1 MVRTC
6 VALAVSLAV
15 AHAAHAAGPFAA
27 CAFDATSDAGASGQ
41 GPRLNGG
48 RDARRGWLT
57 ATYRDLT
64 VVKTVTKADRS
75 VDVAIR
81 LGDDEVGVHLGSK
94 ADVRVSRGG
103 RSVDVVSAESL
114 ATVQDLLA
122 GSHAVFGIRALLS
135 ERERTSEL
143 DAPEMSLLS
152 AAAFV
157 ASLVGD
163 IDAPRRLASRFVE
176 RHRGIVQ
183 PVGYFRGCW
192 SEYSTESTAAWNDLQ
207 SCMDEANESD
217 SFFEG
222 AYRRLACNAVWT
234 LRSESAWFEYLE
246 CLSPLSIA
254 G

>member
-48 RDARRGWLT
+48 RDARR
-57 ATYRDLT
+57 
-64 VVKTVTKADRS
+64 
-75 VDVAIR
+75 DVAIR
-81 LGDDEVGVHLGSK
+81 LGDDEVGVHVGSK

-103 RSVDVVSAESL
+103 RTVDVTSADSL
-114 ATVQDLLA
+114 GVVQDLLA
-122 GSHAVFGIRALLS
+122 GSRAIFGIRALLS

-152 AAAFV
+152 VAAFV